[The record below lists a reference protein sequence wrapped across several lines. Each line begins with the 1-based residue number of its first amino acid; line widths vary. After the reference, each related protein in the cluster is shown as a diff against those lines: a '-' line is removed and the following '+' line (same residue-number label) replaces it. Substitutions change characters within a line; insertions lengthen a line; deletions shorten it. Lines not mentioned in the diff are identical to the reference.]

1 MSHNSVEGGYIGGFH
16 RGVLQGLLRG
26 IRGVQTMTRL
36 GFGAPSVFRFAET
49 HEDIRVGMGP
59 STSASS

>member
-1 MSHNSVEGGYIGGFH
+1 MA
-16 RGVLQGLLRG
+16 
-26 IRGVQTMTRL
+26 RL

-49 HEDIRVGMGP
+49 HKDIRVDMGP